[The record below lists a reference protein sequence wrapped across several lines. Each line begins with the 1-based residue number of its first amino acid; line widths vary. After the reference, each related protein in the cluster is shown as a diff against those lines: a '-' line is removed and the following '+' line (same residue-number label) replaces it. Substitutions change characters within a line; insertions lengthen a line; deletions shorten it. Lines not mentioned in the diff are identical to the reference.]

1 MEADGCEADPLSSAM
16 GGSSGGSSSASGDSG
31 TDEEGR
37 GGYGAS
43 AAAEDGLLPDVGFR
57 LFR

>member
-16 GGSSGGSSSASGDSG
+16 GGSSGGSSGASGDSG
-31 TDEEGR
+31 TDVEGR
-37 GGYGAS
+37 GGNGADS
-43 AAAEDGLLPDVGFR
+43 AAEDGQLPDAGFQ